1 MFKHPFFQRV
11 PIMTIC
17 ECCGRVH
24 QATEIDRRFCSMVCR
39 AQYDE
44 QPIFYQPAALLKEQG
59 EQGRLLRSYLS
70 TFLQGAEHL
79 LQQVETLSPEQQL
92 INQREWLTA
101 IIAQEKTMLKLS
113 NVFDVE
119 LPAMPS
125 PAAT

>member
-1 MFKHPFFQRV
+1 MFKLPFFQRV

-44 QPIFYQPAALLKEQG
+44 QPTFYQPSVLLKEQG

-70 TFLQGAEHL
+70 TVLQATEQL
-79 LQQVETLSPEQQL
+79 LQQAETLSPEQQL
-92 INQREWLTA
+92 INQREWLTT
-101 IIAQEKTMLKLS
+101 IIAQEKPLLRLS
-113 NVFDVE
+113 SVFDVE
-119 LPAMPS
+119 LPDMPP